1 MGRKKDR
8 KEEELIAIPPGET
21 IKENLEYLGM
31 TQAEFAQRMGLSEK
45 TVSEIINGIAPITY
59 ETALKLENV
68 IGASAEFWM
77 NLEANY
83 QLAKARIAEKQ
94 KLKDEEKILNQIP
107 YNEMSKYKW
116 VPQTKNKEEKI
127 KNLRNFFGVSS
138 LNFIPQTLEVCFRKA
153 NNEKTSCYALA
164 AWIRKAEI
172 EAHKIETKPFNKE
185 KIYQIIPVIR
195 ELTKHSW
202 DEIYPKLINLCSECG
217 IALVTLPHLKGTY
230 VNGATKWLKKDK
242 VLLALSYRYKFADVY
257 WFSFFHELGHIL
269 KHGRKEVFIEGDDGI
284 SKCELEEEADN
295 FAANILIPY
304 KDYKKF
310 ITENKSFTKDKIIS
324 FANSLNIHPCIVVG
338 RLMHDKKINHW
349 DFTELR
355 PKVTWQK

>member
-1 MGRKKDR
+1 MARKKD
-8 KEEELIAIPPGET
+8 KIDEALIAIPPGET
-21 IKENLEYLGM
+21 IKENLKYLGM

-83 QLAKARIAEKQ
+83 QLAKARIAEKL

-107 YNEMSKYKW
+107 YNEMSKLGW
-116 VPQTKNKEEKI
+116 VSKTKSKEEKI

-138 LNFIPQTLEVCFRKA
+138 LNYIPQTLEVCFRKT
-153 NNEKTSCYALA
+153 NNPRTSCYALA

-172 EAHKIETKPFNKE
+172 EAHKIETKPFDKE
-185 KIYQIIPVIR
+185 KIYQLIPAIR
-195 ELTKHSW
+195 ELSKHPW
-202 DEIYPKLINLCSECG
+202 EEIYPNLKNLCSECG

-269 KHGRKEVFIEGDDGI
+269 KHNRKEVFIEGDEETA
-284 SKCELEEEADN
+284 KCELEQEADN
-295 FAANILIPY
+295 FAANTLIPY
-304 KDYKKF
+304 REYKKF
-310 ITENKSFTKDKIIS
+310 ISENKSFTKDKIIA
-324 FANSLNIHPCIVVG
+324 FADSLNVHPCIVVG
-338 RLMHDKKINHW
+338 RLMHDKKISPW
-349 DFTELR
+349 DFPELR
-355 PKVTWQK
+355 PKII